1 VRDSHVKNTPAA
13 SPDRHSPSRGITKS
27 AEPPPASES
36 PLATTTTTT
45 TTTTETP
52 GGSTALQPAAAPVWV
67 HGLVKL
73 MDEAIRIP
81 GTNFRIGWDA
91 IIGAAVPGVGDAASA
106 LSHVT
111 LLFFAFRARVPP
123 VVIARMVLNVLVD
136 ELWGTVPV
144 IGDLFDAGFRAN
156 RKNLDLIEKRGG
168 VQRRTRWVDYLVI
181 GAAIGLVL
189 LIVLLPLILV
199 GFLGGALLHWLK
211 N

>member
-1 VRDSHVKNTPAA
+1 V
-13 SPDRHSPSRGITKS
+13 
-27 AEPPPASES
+27 
-36 PLATTTTTT
+36 
-45 TTTTETP
+45 P
-52 GGSTALQPAAAPVWV
+52 GAPQPQAAPAWV

-81 GTNFRIGWDA
+81 GTNFKFGWDA
-91 IIGAAVPGVGDAASA
+91 IIGLAVPGVGDAASA

-111 LLFFAFRARVPP
+111 LLWFAFRNGVPP
-123 VVIARMVLNVLVD
+123 VVIARMVLNVLLD
-136 ELWGTVPV
+136 EVWGSVPL

-168 VQRRTRWVDYLVI
+168 VRRGARFTDYLVI

-199 GFLGGALLHWLK
+199 GFLGGALLQWLRQ
-211 N
+211 